1 MARSFAPISLALAAA
16 VSLCAP
22 LAAQAALT
30 TFDDVADTTPAPF
43 NSGGLHFESSYG
55 YVWHGPGYGAD
66 NGTLSMIVG
75 FGHSVTITRV
85 GGGAF
90 AVDSLD
96 AGLSWYTAL
105 TSFDVTVD
113 GETITL
119 DPSFQN
125 FSFGTLNNVTSLTI
139 GVAPGDGYFSVDNI
153 AWHDVPEP
161 ASAALA
167 AMALAGLAA
176 VRRRTV
182 EATTA

>member
-1 MARSFAPISLALAAA
+1 MARSFATISLALAAT
-16 VSLCAP
+16 LGLGAP
-22 LAAQAALT
+22 MAAQAALT

-43 NSGGLHFESSYG
+43 DSGGLHFESSYG
-55 YVWHGPGYGAD
+55 YVWHGAGYGAD
-66 NGTLSMIVG
+66 NGTPSLIVG
-75 FGHSVTITRV
+75 YGHSVTITRA

-90 AVDSLD
+90 SLDSLD

-105 TSFDVTVD
+105 ATLDVTVD

-125 FSFGTLNNVTSLTI
+125 FSFGTLGNVTSVTI
-139 GVAPGDGYFSVDNI
+139 GAAPGDGYFSVDNI
-153 AWHDVPEP
+153 AWHDAPEP

-176 VRRRTV
+176 TRRR
-182 EATTA
+182 ASRSIAA